1 MYKRVKKDTK
11 WTIKHIGTF
20 KTEYLEKT
28 ILNFDKEWDLDISRQ
43 NIGMTHKHT
52 KMFRLLETDYLWMPG
67 TPINTIKV
75 NEFDNI
81 DANKEIQYI
90 YDLLENMYSGKILR
104 CEVIKLNANSEVYKH
119 TDGGAL
125 LHYSRRIHI
134 PIITSEKI
142 TFTVYNNT
150 IHMKK
155 SNAYEINNQLPHSVN
170 NPTDID
176 RVHIII
182 DVLPDDMKNYL
193 KINDKEI

>member
-1 MYKRVKKDTK
+1 M
-11 WTIKHIGTF
+11 
-20 KTEYLEKT
+20 L
-28 ILNFDKEWDLDISRQ
+28 
-43 NIGMTHKHT
+43 
-52 KMFRLLETDYLWMPG
+52 FR
-67 TPINTIKV
+67 
-75 NEFDNI
+75 
-81 DANKEIQYI
+81 
-90 YDLLENMYSGKILR
+90 S
-104 CEVIKLNANSEVYKH
+104 KH

-193 KINDKEI
+193 KINDKEIQ